1 VVSRSI
7 HAPRTSLLSILAAL
21 FLLAGPR
28 ASPARA
34 DLVLNEVLYD
44 PSGADEGNEF
54 VELWNPDRIPR
65 ALAGIAIEAA
75 DGAKPDV
82 WSVIFRGTD
91 GDSVAPGSAFL
102 VPASALSGPIQNG
115 PDALRL
121 TRAGVVLD
129 RLGYGDLT
137 AASLY
142 EGAPA
147 PDVASGH
154 SLARL
159 TDGLDSDR
167 NADDWGD
174 EPKPTPGRANHP
186 DQRLELSPDGVRIDP
201 AVPWPG
207 ETAVAR
213 AWVRNRGRLALL
225 ASAWEIAAE
234 RSSPAAP
241 ATHGAPLPV
250 AIRQGV
256 SLAAGESTLVELPF
270 TAGEAGAFSLLVR
283 VGPAS
288 QADVG
293 DDAPE
298 LRDSVWVAARVLA
311 SPCVIDEIAF
321 RDAGVGEWVELWMR
335 EPVAD
340 AGEIL
345 LADASSTPRVVER
358 GPDPRPLQA
367 GAFLVLA
374 QNPAAVRARFGL
386 DSTLVLGLAGGWPIL
401 NDTDNDGV
409 ADVVRVLTMDGAP
422 SDVVPYSSRASS
434 RGGTLERL
442 SPDLPGHLAGT
453 WGESVDPAQATP
465 GRPNSLRAPD
475 RPLGRDPERGAL
487 LLASARV
494 LRRGEGSP
502 LLLRTTPDARG
513 RELVI
518 EVFDLLGRS
527 VRTLVDGQR
536 FQSEAAF
543 AWDGRDSNGNWVSPG
558 LYVVAARATAE
569 DGRGPRDSAIPVAVS
584 AAGARP

>member
-7 HAPRTSLLSILAAL
+7 HALRSSLLSVMLML
-21 FLLAGPR
+21 FPL
-28 ASPARA
+28 SPARA

-54 VELWNPDRIPR
+54 VELWNPDRVSR
-65 ALAGIAIEAA
+65 ALAGVSIEVA

-82 WSVIFRGTD
+82 WTVLFRGSE
-91 GDSVAPGSAFL
+91 GDSVAPASAFL
-102 VPASALSGPIQNG
+102 VSASALAGPIQNG
-115 PDALRL
+115 PDAMRL
-121 TRAGVVLD
+121 SRAGVVLD
-129 RLGYGDLT
+129 RLGYGDLN

-174 EPKPTPGRANHP
+174 EPSPTPGRANHP
-186 DQRLELSPDGVRIDP
+186 DERLELSPDGVRIEP

-213 AWVRNRGRLALL
+213 AWVRNRGRLALA
-225 ASAWEIAAE
+225 ASKWEIAAE
-234 RSSPAAP
+234 QSSPAAP
-241 ATHGAPLPV
+241 STHAAPRPV
-250 AIRQGV
+250 AIRGGV
-256 SLAAGESTLVELPF
+256 SLAAGDSTLVELPF
-270 TAGEAGAFSLLVR
+270 DAGAAGTFSLLVR
-283 VGPAS
+283 VGPVSPDAG
-288 QADVG
+288 VG

-298 LRDSVWVAARVLA
+298 LKDSVWVSGRVLA
-311 SPCVIDEIAF
+311 SPAVIHEIAF
-321 RDAGVGEWVELWMR
+321 RDAGAGEWVELWMR
-335 EPVAD
+335 EPIVD
-340 AGEIL
+340 VGELL
-345 LADASSTPRVVER
+345 LADASSAPRRVER
-358 GPDPRPLQA
+358 GPDPRPLAA

-386 DSTLVLGLAGGWPIL
+386 DSTFVLGLVGGWPAL
-401 NDTDNDGV
+401 NDTDNDRGV
-409 ADVVRVLTMDGAP
+409 ADVIRLFTEDGTP

-442 SPDLPGHLAGT
+442 SPDLPGHLPGT
-453 WGESVDPAQATP
+453 WGESVDPVQATP
-465 GRPNSLRAPD
+465 GRPNSLRAPA
-475 RPLGRDPERGAL
+475 RPPGQESDRGAL

-494 LRRGEGSP
+494 LRRGEGAP
-502 LLLRTTPDARG
+502 LLLRTTPDASG

-536 FQSEAAF
+536 FESEAAF
-543 AWDGRDSNGNWVSPG
+543 AWDGRDSNGNWVNPG

-569 DGRGPRDSAIPVAVS
+569 HGRGPRDSAIPVAVS
-584 AAGARP
+584 AAGAHP